1 MLTEQAAVRKG
12 LCDMEKK
19 YVLDGYSFSTMAEYE
34 RAKKEKETIAYVSAN
49 TDMSNM
55 KEVYKVYKLAV
66 EKKSFQTVF
75 GLEYM
80 QDLRSRLVGSG
91 IIPENVIEP
100 VPVGR
105 PVSVVQARRPDGEGS
120 DFSNAAGKMGSAAAE
135 REIKKYQEAYQKAK
149 AGSIIK
155 NFLIVVLVLVVGAM
169 LYITSKYQYS
179 ILTYFTDYEA
189 KIRNEIVD
197 EYEEWEKQ
205 LDEREK
211 ELERR
216 QAQ

>member
-1 MLTEQAAVRKG
+1 MRKG

-75 GLEYM
+75 GLEFM
-80 QDLRSRLVGSG
+80 QDLRRRLVGSG
-91 IIPENVIEP
+91 IIPEDVLEP

-105 PVSVVQARRPDGEGS
+105 PVSGVQARRPEGESPGS
-120 DFSNAAGKMGSAAAE
+120 ANTAGKMNPTAVE

-155 NFLIVVLVLVVGAM
+155 NFLIAVLVLVVGVM

-179 ILTYFTDYEA
+179 ILTYFTDYEE

-205 LDEREK
+205 LEEREK
-211 ELERR
+211 ELEKR
-216 QAQ
+216 

>member
-1 MLTEQAAVRKG
+1 MRKG
-12 LCDMEKK
+12 LCNLEKK

-75 GLEYM
+75 GLGFM

-91 IIPENVIEP
+91 IIPEDVLEP

-105 PVSVVQARRPDGEGS
+105 PVSVVQARRPEGESPGS
-120 DFSNAAGKMGSAAAE
+120 ANTAGKMGSTAAE
-135 REIKKYQEAYQKAK
+135 REIKKYREAYQKAK

-155 NFLIVVLVLVVGAM
+155 NFLIVVLVLVVGGM

-179 ILTYFTDYEA
+179 ILTYFTDYEE

-205 LDEREK
+205 LEEREK
-211 ELERR
+211 ELEKR
-216 QAQ
+216 